1 MRFNFFLVL
10 FCVLVLMFSLGEHH
24 KRIMSLPAPTTMP
37 DKVMDSVVVLES
49 LLLVLTS
56 APAPMPRYSPLIVPI
71 YHARSYK
78 SPLPTQSNPSRR
90 IPAIYKWVAAFYAR
104 FTNHTDRP
112 QPTKV
117 SHIPTKVI
125 VPVQPAP
132 PAAAH
137 YILCD
142 APVQSPTSSEIDLVG
157 LWNTYKLILGW
168 IVLTCSVAIRVFAR
182 FLSRD
187 RDCAHPAAPDASPL
201 AFESIIDM
209 YYSLGFPPVASS
221 DLETFSGLDSDL
233 ANYGNSTP
241 KDRSTVFEFTASSSP
256 TPIDAAS
263 ILPLMPR
270 VDGMT
275 CMDSASVG
283 DKTLEPAVNSI
294 GSKTGL
300 CVAGNSPAI
309 TPSSSL
315 SSVASSSEDLLAR
328 YPPVGQVHT
337 PRTKRWLEKFINQ
350 LQGMERQGNYHGRV
364 YDGWSSNPER
374 EPQVEASEPRST
386 SSCRADSGYPSE
398 YATASLQMP
407 SRPSFA
413 SELSCTTSQGSLYE
427 VLEDLVNTGLEQVKV
442 EGEVERGVEEDDEMF
457 SSQPSLAEILLLP
470 RPRAQPKAAIAQGEV
485 KVEVSLRVVGI
496 NSRNDPLPSSP
507 SPRMSSR
514 PSFVSELSCTVSQ
527 DSLYDL
533 LGSLVD
539 PVTRDTEDDQGTPK
553 GEADLKAKACEPLL
567 CPANVPLPPSPSAK
581 PKALKAQEVI
591 NV

>member
-10 FCVLVLMFSLGEHH
+10 FCVLVLMFSLGDHH
-24 KRIMSLPAPTTMP
+24 KRILSLQASTMP

-56 APAPMPRYSPLIVPI
+56 APTPMPRYSPLIVPI

-78 SPLPTQSNPSRR
+78 SPPPTQPNPSRR

-112 QPTKV
+112 QPTRV

-125 VPVQPAP
+125 VPVQFAP
-132 PAAAH
+132 PAAVC

-142 APVQSPTSSEIDLVG
+142 APVQGYTSSEIDLVG

-182 FLSRD
+182 FPSRD
-187 RDCAHPAAPDASPL
+187 RDCAHPVASVPDPKYDFSSRFFTPT
-201 AFESIIDM
+201 FESIIDM
-209 YYSLGFPPVASS
+209 YCSLGFPPVASS

-241 KDRSTVFEFTASSSP
+241 KDRSTVFGFTASSSP

-263 ILPLMPR
+263 ILPSMLR

-275 CMDSASVG
+275 GMNSASVG

-300 CVAGNSPAI
+300 CAAGNSPAI

-328 YPPVGQVHT
+328 YPPVGQVHN
-337 PRTKRWLEKFINQ
+337 PRTKRWLEEFITQ

-364 YDGWSSNPER
+364 YDGWSSNPEQ
-374 EPQVEASEPRST
+374 EPQVEASKPRST
-386 SSCRADSGYPSE
+386 SSCRDNSGYPLE

-485 KVEVSLRVVGI
+485 KVEVSLRVAGI

-507 SPRMSSR
+507 RNGFDQPA
-514 PSFVSELSCTVSQ
+514 Q